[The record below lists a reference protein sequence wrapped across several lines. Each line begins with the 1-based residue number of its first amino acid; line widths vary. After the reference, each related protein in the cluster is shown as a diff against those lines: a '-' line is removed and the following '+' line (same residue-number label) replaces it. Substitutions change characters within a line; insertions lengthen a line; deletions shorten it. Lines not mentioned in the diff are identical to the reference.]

1 MNELK
6 RINSFFNR
14 LRCHSGAVW
23 VENETVMLSAPEQ
36 FQNKRTYEFI
46 SNNKKIISQILKSN
60 QIGSKEKFLST
71 IIFKHNLSGFYPL
84 SPAQER
90 LWFIEHFEEGTNAYH
105 IPSIYELA
113 VTTDIEGVK
122 YALQQIILRHEVLRT
137 TIIQPDDTD
146 HGVQIVHEDIPGLEV
161 RIVNDNDKLESL
173 IIEEINR
180 PFNLSTEFPIRIKF
194 YKIYSTVDYQ
204 KNQTDK
210 TVLLVNLHHIAGDG
224 WSIDI
229 FQNELETYYDKWV
242 EGNRTFKMPELEIQY
257 KDFSLWQKTYL
268 EGEILDNQINYWK
281 EKLTGF
287 QYLEFPADYVRPGK
301 IDYKGKTQSFE
312 LNKDLSN
319 KLRKISRKNGTTLH
333 SVLLSSL
340 SILLGKY
347 TGQDDIITGSPIA
360 NRHLRQTEG
369 LIGFFV
375 NTQAN
380 RVLLKSTERF
390 DELIKR
396 VHQDQIEAQIHQDL
410 PFEKLVNELGIER
423 DTSRHPVFQVMF
435 SVQNFGNRI
444 REKGK
449 SLDYIS
455 VYKIEDSYEIEKF
468 DLSFFIDDH
477 LEYLKIRISYAT
489 SLFEKETIERLTTNF
504 KYLLEQLSTS
514 GDKPYSQIS
523 IISPADYELIVNKWN
538 DRDKEYSKVKTIN
551 QFFIEQALRTP
562 DNIALVYAGMQI
574 SYRELNEKS
583 NQLSRHISAVYAER
597 TGKDIIPGTI
607 IAICLDRCPEM
618 VVGILAILKS
628 GGAYL
633 PLDPGYPFERINYM
647 LDETDT
653 RLILSSKQLI
663 ENTAVKLSLDKVVWI
678 DLTEQ
683 LYHTNSKSD
692 LQFYSKPE
700 DLIYVIY
707 TSGTTGNP
715 KGVMVEHRAVA
726 SLVYSDIIDISDS
739 DVFAFFSAPVFDAAT
754 FELWMPLL
762 NGNTLIIPRNLNDII
777 DDPVVFKQ
785 FLLANKISIL
795 FLTTTL
801 FESLYYSDVSIFNS
815 LKFLLT
821 GGEALDKNTVNK
833 LLISNNKPWQF
844 INGYGPTEST
854 TFATVYK
861 FTNPVTSV
869 NVPIGKPICNRKV
882 YILDS
887 SLAPV
892 PIGVKGELFISGSGL
907 ARGYVNCTEMTSERF
922 IKNPFTIKKNDI
934 TGSNRLYKTGD
945 LARWLPDGNLE
956 FLGRNDGQVKIRGF
970 RIEIGEIEH
979 ALGQINGI
987 LKSCVLLKEI
997 NTESGTNKYL
1007 AGYYVPVANVSK
1019 ISQAAIIEQLCAFL
1033 PEYMIPEI
1041 FIEMEDFPL
1050 TVNGKL
1056 DRKALPDPDFSSS
1069 LFEYIAPG
1077 TETEC
1082 DVCRIWQT
1090 VLGIE
1095 HVGITDDFF
1104 KIGGNSI
1111 LAIQV
1116 AHRISKIPGLHVKV
1130 ADIFKF
1136 KSISCLLH
1144 NIAGRT
1150 HINIPKTHLSNAA
1163 LSFAQERLWFIEQY
1177 EPGTNAYNI
1186 PALFELDKDTDIS
1199 GIIYALHQIVFR
1211 HEVLRTTIVQ
1221 QPGMKSGFQTVH
1233 NSSISIE
1240 EITVSDKASLDSLLR
1255 KDMDRPFNLS
1265 NDFPVRATLYH
1276 LARPDLLVDNP
1287 QAKCILLVNMH
1298 HIASDGWSVDIFL
1311 RELNSYYEAF
1321 IKGDNSFRL
1330 PELEIQY
1337 IDYAVW
1343 QRTYLT
1349 GEILVKQ
1356 MGYWMSKLTGFQP
1369 LVMPTDFHRPA
1380 KIDYRGANQSFAIS
1394 KQISKKLR
1402 NLARRNGTTLNT
1414 VLLASLNIML
1424 GKYTGQEDII
1434 TGSPIANRHHK
1445 QTDGL
1450 IGFFVNTQA
1459 NRTILNKFQ
1468 SFEEL
1473 IVQVHQDQVQ
1483 AQSHQDLPFE
1493 KLVEALGVERDL
1505 TRHPVFQV
1513 MFGVQDFGKQNKP
1526 GQGKKTYLK
1535 EYNTEQEYEIEKFD
1549 MSVFFNDGDEEIVGN
1564 VSFATSL
1571 FKKDTIINFINQY
1584 ILLIERLT
1592 DLLNIP
1598 YSQIS
1603 LLSPDEFD
1611 QIIVKWNDTETDCPE
1626 GKTIQQIFQE
1636 QAADTPDNICLVYE
1650 GSSLTYKEV
1659 DEKSNQLARY
1669 IRAQYLQRTGKNL
1682 QPDTIIALCLK
1693 RSPEIIIGI
1702 LGVVKAGGAY
1712 LPIDPTY
1719 PQDRFNYI
1727 LEDTGVEIILSHR
1740 HLSIG
1745 NKLDLP
1751 ADKVIP
1757 IDLSENLYLS
1767 ESIAGLQQF
1776 SDSKNLAYIIYTS
1789 GTTGRPKG
1797 VMIEHA
1803 SLINLMT
1810 DILLKYKFLQPE
1822 RATLF
1827 SNYVFD
1833 ASVEQIFVTLFSGS
1847 TLFILDDKTIS
1858 DAESFVNYII
1868 ENQITHLDG
1877 TPSFFSTIDP
1887 ANFRNVKRIIF
1898 GGEYLSRQL
1907 FEKFSAAIPMVL
1919 NAYGPTEATVA
1930 CIISQNTD
1938 KLCRATIQN
1947 TKIYILDSCLN
1958 PVPVGVAGELYV
1970 GGAGLARGYLNLP
1983 ELTRER
1989 FVANPFATETD
2000 KRKGFTRMY
2009 KTGDLVKWN
2018 ADSTIEY
2025 LGRNDEQVKIR
2036 GYRIELGE
2044 IEQALLSCTGISQS
2058 CVVAKERVIESGIHK
2073 YLVGYYAAEHII
2085 GESTILEQLSKIL
2098 PEYMVPAIL
2107 VKLESFP
2114 LTINGKLDKRALP
2127 EPDFG
2132 DNAGAA
2138 LPVNELEKKLVQIYS
2153 EVLGIGAGQIRPQQ
2167 NFFRMGGNSILS
2179 IQLKQKLNQVPE
2191 FNHITVADLFKYNT
2205 IEKLV
2210 QSIGGDKPD
2219 GYIMQKAEQPGPNH
2233 EIAIIGVSGAFS
2245 GADSVADLWH
2255 LVSTQQEGI
2264 KIYSKEELRA
2274 ISADETLVSNPSFIP
2289 VSGKVSGTD
2298 LFDPI
2303 FWDLSPN
2310 EAREMDP
2317 QIRKFI
2323 EHCWYALESSGY
2335 SVGRRERH
2343 IGVFAGSGS
2352 NNYFQDHVLNGEQAG
2367 QVNAWEASM
2376 SNIKDAL
2383 ATKTAYLLGLT
2394 GPANSINTACS
2405 TGLVAVVEACQ
2416 KLQLGVCSMA
2426 LAGGVSL
2433 IMPDH
2438 AGYEY
2443 QEGMILSRDGHCRT
2457 FDVGSSGT
2465 TPGSGAGVLLLKRL
2479 EEAIR
2484 DKDPVLGVIKGYA
2497 TNNDG
2502 DRKSGYTAPSVT
2514 GQSECIIMAQ
2524 KMAGITSGQIDYV
2537 ECHGTATQ
2545 LGDPIEVRALSEAFR
2560 FNSSKEER
2568 GPHKT
2573 ILGAVKANIGHTDSA
2588 AGVAGLVKV
2597 VSMLAHNILP
2607 GQANYRAPNPEL
2619 ELDKTCF
2626 EISKENR
2633 PWHPAAGKQRLAG
2646 VSSFGIGGTNAHVI
2660 IGDYRT
2666 AELPAEREE
2675 PREPVKYIIGF
2686 SAKTRTSLDL
2696 MKQALL
2702 KYLSSAKESDSLP
2715 VIGDI
2720 AYTLQERREHYVH
2733 RMSVCASDTEELRVL
2748 LSSEV
2753 PSGRA
2758 NTEGINKL
2766 VFMFPGQGTQ
2776 YRGMAKQ
2783 LYEQA
2788 PYYRS
2793 TADEC
2798 LKLAGKYT
2806 ATDIGAMILGTGE
2819 ARGSAIDETEN
2830 AQIAL
2835 YITSY
2840 ALAKYLEHL
2849 GIKADGY
2856 LGHSIG
2862 EYVAATLCGVFTPE
2876 DAISAVISR
2885 GRLMQSMQ
2893 PGSMLAINAS
2903 EDTVREAAERYNC
2916 EISVLNSPEDIVVS
2930 GRETD
2935 IKALKQDLDDQGIAA
2950 VELNTSHGYHSVMM
2964 EAAASEFETV
2974 IRGMRLSRPEKDFIS
2989 NVSGA
2994 IAGEE
2999 VMQPQYWSRQLR
3011 KVVRFSEGVSA
3022 LITKYNHQ
3030 VTFIEAGAGKGLS
3043 YFIGKQHYSSISQS
3057 INTVQLLASAKESAG
3072 VQSGSNASARETILS
3087 RLWLS
3092 GVISHPNETGV
3103 FKHSKLL
3110 TGLPVYQFDFQKTW
3124 LNRSTISKSKVY
3136 NGLEEL
3142 YYERYWESNLKS
3154 SPWQAGHLQ
3163 HKNILVLINES
3174 GSAAGKAAE
3183 LLELLESNCESV
3195 SYAYHEPQAGSESV
3209 RAINFSDAEQ
3219 IGSILT
3225 LKSRHKAIDTL
3236 VYISSGTDI
3245 GNAGLDIF
3253 AVRNIFDQAAGHRI
3267 RIPQFISVS
3276 FDNYEVIGTET
3287 LQAHPG
3293 LISGVTKSI
3302 PYEYATSGTK
3312 ALHIDV
3318 SLQDRGY
3325 EHTFLTVVA
3334 KGSEKDLIA
3343 IRGSYYWTPTYHQ
3356 VKIGAAGIKA
3366 ANGRYSG
3373 GGVYLI
3379 TGGLGGV
3386 GYACAEYLTSAR
3398 DKTNTVIL
3406 TGRTSEGALSGESVK
3421 KLDRLRKTCH
3431 RIIYASMDIG
3441 HAEAGRKMRDLLT
3454 AYNISGIETVI
3465 HTAAVMAENV
3475 MYEKTNSGIDQV
3487 VATKVR
3493 GVESLIRL
3501 SADIPIHNLVCCSSL
3516 ASILPSLG
3524 QMEYTAANVYL
3535 DEISFRRYKGI
3546 DLMLTISINQISDTG
3561 AAIDFIEKSTS
3572 KAGKISNSIKSYEF
3586 PAILEK
3592 LLQSGTGKN
3601 ICLSRYDLNG
3611 ECQEHAL
3618 RAIKPDITIKFGEI
3632 KITDKEYTE
3641 TEYKIARLFGEVL
3654 GIDKVSVH
3662 DDFFRLGG
3670 NSILAI
3676 KLSHLMGK
3684 ELDCVIK
3691 VADVFRL
3698 KSIKELSKIINILHV
3713 NKLNVE
3719 LEF

>member
-1 MNELK
+1 MNNDINIHGLFHQIRNNNGSIWLENDVVKLRMPENVTKKTIFDAIKKDKTIICKILK
-6 RINSFFNR
+6 
-14 LRCHSGAVW
+14 
-23 VENETVMLSAPEQ
+23 ENEIFSDQKFLET
-36 FQNKRTYEFI
+36 
-46 SNNKKIISQILKSN
+46 KIIKNISVD
-60 QIGSKEKFLST
+60 
-71 IIFKHNLSGFYPL
+71 FYPL
-84 SPAQER
+84 SFAQER
-90 LWFIEHFEEGTNAYH
+90 LWFIEQFEQGTNAYH
-105 IPSIYELA
+105 IPAIFELA
-113 VTTDIEGVK
+113 EITEPEGIK
-122 YALQQIILRHEVLRT
+122 YALQKIVERHEVLRSV
-137 TIIQPDDTD
+137 IEQ
-146 HGVQIVHEDIPGLEV
+146 PGLMNHFVQVVKDKPLEV
-161 RIVNDNDKLESL
+161 EELILSDCDDLESL
-173 IIEEINR
+173 VEFHINQ
-180 PFNLSTEFPIRIKF
+180 PFDLSREYPIRVKLYIIQSD
-194 YKIYSTVDYQ
+194 KISDPLLS
-204 KNQTDK
+204 NRNL
-210 TVLLVNLHHIAGDG
+210 LLVNLHHIASDG
-224 WSIDI
+224 WSMEI
-229 FQNELETYYDKWV
+229 FQRELCFYYEAFISGSKSISL
-242 EGNRTFKMPELEIQY
+242 PPLEIQY
-257 KDFSLWQKTYL
+257 KDYAAWQRSYL
-268 EGEILDNQINYWK
+268 TGETLEKQLSYWK
-281 EKLTGF
+281 NKFEGF
-287 QYLEFPADYVRPGK
+287 QSLGFPADFSRPSV
-301 IDYKGKTQSFE
+301 IDYKGNTEPFLIK
-312 LNKDLSN
+312 KDISE
-319 KLRKISRKNGTTLH
+319 KLRNIARLNGTTLNT
-333 SVLLSSL
+333 VMLSAL
-340 SILLGKY
+340 NILLGKY
-347 TGQDDIITGSPIA
+347 TGQEDIVTGSPTA
-360 NRHLRQTEG
+360 NRHHRQTEG

-380 RVLLKSTERF
+380 RVLLNKS
-390 DELIKR
+390 
-396 VHQDQIEAQIHQDL
+396 
-410 PFEKLVNELGIER
+410 
-423 DTSRHPVFQVMF
+423 
-435 SVQNFGNRI
+435 
-444 REKGK
+444 
-449 SLDYIS
+449 
-455 VYKIEDSYEIEKF
+455 
-468 DLSFFIDDH
+468 
-477 LEYLKIRISYAT
+477 
-489 SLFEKETIERLTTNF
+489 
-504 KYLLEQLSTS
+504 
-514 GDKPYSQIS
+514 
-523 IISPADYELIVNKWN
+523 
-538 DRDKEYSKVKTIN
+538 
-551 QFFIEQALRTP
+551 
-562 DNIALVYAGMQI
+562 
-574 SYRELNEKS
+574 
-583 NQLSRHISAVYAER
+583 
-597 TGKDIIPGTI
+597 
-607 IAICLDRCPEM
+607 
-618 VVGILAILKS
+618 
-628 GGAYL
+628 
-633 PLDPGYPFERINYM
+633 
-647 LDETDT
+647 
-653 RLILSSKQLI
+653 
-663 ENTAVKLSLDKVVWI
+663 
-678 DLTEQ
+678 
-683 LYHTNSKSD
+683 
-692 LQFYSKPE
+692 
-700 DLIYVIY
+700 
-707 TSGTTGNP
+707 
-715 KGVMVEHRAVA
+715 
-726 SLVYSDIIDISDS
+726 
-739 DVFAFFSAPVFDAAT
+739 
-754 FELWMPLL
+754 
-762 NGNTLIIPRNLNDII
+762 
-777 DDPVVFKQ
+777 
-785 FLLANKISIL
+785 
-795 FLTTTL
+795 
-801 FESLYYSDVSIFNS
+801 
-815 LKFLLT
+815 
-821 GGEALDKNTVNK
+821 
-833 LLISNNKPWQF
+833 
-844 INGYGPTEST
+844 
-854 TFATVYK
+854 
-861 FTNPVTSV
+861 
-869 NVPIGKPICNRKV
+869 
-882 YILDS
+882 
-887 SLAPV
+887 
-892 PIGVKGELFISGSGL
+892 
-907 ARGYVNCTEMTSERF
+907 
-922 IKNPFTIKKNDI
+922 
-934 TGSNRLYKTGD
+934 
-945 LARWLPDGNLE
+945 
-956 FLGRNDGQVKIRGF
+956 
-970 RIEIGEIEH
+970 
-979 ALGQINGI
+979 
-987 LKSCVLLKEI
+987 
-997 NTESGTNKYL
+997 
-1007 AGYYVPVANVSK
+1007 
-1019 ISQAAIIEQLCAFL
+1019 
-1033 PEYMIPEI
+1033 
-1041 FIEMEDFPL
+1041 
-1050 TVNGKL
+1050 
-1056 DRKALPDPDFSSS
+1056 
-1069 LFEYIAPG
+1069 
-1077 TETEC
+1077 
-1082 DVCRIWQT
+1082 
-1090 VLGIE
+1090 
-1095 HVGITDDFF
+1095 
-1104 KIGGNSI
+1104 
-1111 LAIQV
+1111 
-1116 AHRISKIPGLHVKV
+1116 
-1130 ADIFKF
+1130 
-1136 KSISCLLH
+1136 
-1144 NIAGRT
+1144 
-1150 HINIPKTHLSNAA
+1150 
-1163 LSFAQERLWFIEQY
+1163 
-1177 EPGTNAYNI
+1177 
-1186 PALFELDKDTDIS
+1186 
-1199 GIIYALHQIVFR
+1199 
-1211 HEVLRTTIVQ
+1211 
-1221 QPGMKSGFQTVH
+1221 
-1233 NSSISIE
+1233 
-1240 EITVSDKASLDSLLR
+1240 
-1255 KDMDRPFNLS
+1255 
-1265 NDFPVRATLYH
+1265 
-1276 LARPDLLVDNP
+1276 
-1287 QAKCILLVNMH
+1287 
-1298 HIASDGWSVDIFL
+1298 
-1311 RELNSYYEAF
+1311 
-1321 IKGDNSFRL
+1321 
-1330 PELEIQY
+1330 
-1337 IDYAVW
+1337 
-1343 QRTYLT
+1343 
-1349 GEILVKQ
+1349 
-1356 MGYWMSKLTGFQP
+1356 
-1369 LVMPTDFHRPA
+1369 
-1380 KIDYRGANQSFAIS
+1380 
-1394 KQISKKLR
+1394 
-1402 NLARRNGTTLNT
+1402 
-1414 VLLASLNIML
+1414 
-1424 GKYTGQEDII
+1424 
-1434 TGSPIANRHHK
+1434 
-1445 QTDGL
+1445 
-1450 IGFFVNTQA
+1450 
-1459 NRTILNKFQ
+1459 Q

-1473 IVQVHQDQVQ
+1473 IKLVHQDQIQ
-1483 AQSHQDLPFE
+1483 AQMYQDLPFE
-1493 KLVEALGVERDL
+1493 KLVEELGVERDL
-1505 TRHPVFQV
+1505 TRHPVFQILFSV
-1513 MFGVQDFGKQNKP
+1513 QNFGSREITTNEQIDFIKP
-1526 GQGKKTYLK
+1526 LD
-1535 EYNTEQEYEIEKFD
+1535 TENIYKIEKFD
-1549 MSVFFNDGDEEIVGN
+1549 ISIFVVDGLEQLFGYI
-1564 VSFATSL
+1564 SYATSL
-1571 FKKDTIINFINQY
+1571 FQKDSIAKLINHFNQ
-1584 ILLIERLT
+1584 LLEQLT
-1592 DLLNIP
+1592 ESPEKP
-1598 YSQIS
+1598 YSEMS
-1603 LLSPDEFD
+1603 LLTPDEFNK
-1611 QIIVKWNDTETDCPE
+1611 IIYKWNETNSDYATD
-1626 GKTIQQIFQE
+1626 KTIYQLFEDQV
-1636 QAADTPDNICLVYE
+1636 ALAPDNIAVVYD
-1650 GSSLTYKEV
+1650 SRQLTYKELS
-1659 DEKSNQLARY
+1659 DKSTQLARQ
-1669 IRAQYLQRTGKNL
+1669 IRSRYLEKTGRELLSNSMV
-1682 QPDTIIALCLK
+1682 ALLMNK
-1693 RSPEIIIGI
+1693 SLEMTIGI
-1702 LGVVKAGGAY
+1702 LAIMKAGGVY
-1712 LPIDPTY
+1712 VPLDTGF
-1719 PQDRFNYI
+1719 PQDRIDYILDDTRAELIITHKFLTTGNKIRLPAGSIIPIDLDEEFYI
-1727 LEDTGVEIILSHR
+1727 LEDTSMLQSY
-1740 HLSIG
+1740 S
-1745 NKLDLP
+1745 KATDP
-1751 ADKVIP
+1751 A
-1757 IDLSENLYLS
+1757 YL
-1767 ESIAGLQQF
+1767 
-1776 SDSKNLAYIIYTS
+1776 IYTS

-1797 VMIEHA
+1797 VIVTHRSLNNLVTAQKNDLGINSESKILQIT
-1803 SLINLMT
+1803 SLIFDVSLHEIFT
-1810 DILLKYKFLQPE
+1810 TLIAGSQLYVISERLKKDSRSVYEYLLESEITTAFLPP
-1822 RATLF
+1822 ALL
-1827 SNYVFD
+1827 SMMPY
-1833 ASVEQIFVTLFSGS
+1833 APLP
-1847 TLFILDDKTIS
+1847 
-1858 DAESFVNYII
+1858 
-1868 ENQITHLDG
+1868 HLKN
-1877 TPSFFSTIDP
+1877 IM
-1887 ANFRNVKRIIF
+1887 V
-1898 GGEYLSRQL
+1898 GGEPTSLETMSKWCLGRRL
-1907 FEKFSAAIPMVL
+1907 I
-1919 NAYGPTEATVA
+1919 NAYGPTECTILATMHTFKA
-1930 CIISQNTD
+1930 GD
-1938 KLCRATIQN
+1938 KNINIGKPLAN
-1947 TKIYILDSCLN
+1947 LKVYVLDKNSV
-1958 PVPVGVAGELYV
+1958 PVPIGVTGELYI
-1970 GGAGLARGYLNLP
+1970 GGAGLANGYLNLP

-3654 GIDKVSVH
+3654 GIDKISIH
-3662 DDFFRLGG
+3662 DDFFSLGG

-3676 KLSHLMGK
+3676 KLSYHMSK
-3684 ELDCVIK
+3684 ELDLEVS
-3691 VADVFRL
+3691 VSDVFRS
-3698 KSIKELSKIINILHV
+3698 KSIKGLTSNTTLFRVKNETVRLS
-3713 NKLNVE
+3713 
-3719 LEF
+3719 F